1 MTQTA
6 IAQRQVLPTFSIL
19 AALSAVLWAATAVA
33 HLAHTQSEDEFGPTG
48 DYVIEGL
55 FFGALLASAVA
66 VATIAPQAEG
76 RTAKAGVW
84 LAAVGHAMLAAS
96 ALTSLLAGTA
106 DGWLGPLF
114 PLGLLAIA
122 VGLLLLNRAGRS
134 LGLVVHPP
142 TRPQRAR

>member
-6 IAQRQVLPTFSIL
+6 MAQRQVLPTFSIL

-48 DYVIEGL
+48 DYDIEGL

-66 VATIAPQAEG
+66 LATIAPKAEG

-96 ALTSLLAGTA
+96 ASPRSSPAPPMAGSV
-106 DGWLGPLF
+106 PSF
-114 PLGLLAIA
+114 PSACW
-122 VGLLLLNRAGRS
+122 RWRS
-134 LGLVVHPP
+134 G
-142 TRPQRAR
+142 